1 MPIVVAL
8 KKNLSYSGC
17 LSWNDNG
24 GEGNDWLASYTN
36 PGCDHPEVLFFDH
49 YMIVRPDKENMRVN
63 YEDIVDYSV
72 IIPDGQKLE
81 AKTAKVKTNNGL
93 ILVHIEGGGERTRDV
108 FGFVSLIGKI
118 LRLVETGN
126 L

>member
-1 MPIVVAL
+1 MIIR
-8 KKNLSYSGC
+8 
-17 LSWNDNG
+17 
-24 GEGNDWLASYTN
+24 
-36 PGCDHPEVLFFDH
+36 PE
-49 YMIVRPDKENMRVN
+49 KENIRVD
-63 YEDIVDYSV
+63 YKDIVDYST

-81 AKTAKVKTNNGL
+81 AKTAKVETSDGL

-118 LRLVETGN
+118 RRLVQTGN